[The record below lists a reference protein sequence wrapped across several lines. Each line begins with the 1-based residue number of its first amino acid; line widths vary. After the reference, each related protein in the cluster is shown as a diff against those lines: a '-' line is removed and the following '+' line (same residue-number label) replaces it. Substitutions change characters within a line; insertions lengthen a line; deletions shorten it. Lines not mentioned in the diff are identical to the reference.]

1 MKRHG
6 YIQPTPAT
14 AELWTALSEAKRRRD
29 FVEVGRL
36 SATIRTETIRN
47 GQSHDSTSD
56 SDSGADSVGGVGG
69 LGKVDGKISN
79 QSTS

>member
-47 GQSHDSTSD
+47 GQPHDSTSD
-56 SDSGADSVGGVGG
+56 SNTGVDSVGGVGG
-69 LGKVDGKISN
+69 
-79 QSTS
+79 Q

>member
-14 AELWTALSEAKRRRD
+14 AELWTALAEAKRRRD

-36 SATIRTETIRN
+36 SAEIRTKTIRDGVQPTWRN
-47 GQSHDSTSD
+47 WASQNLTKLGTLLF
-56 SDSGADSVGGVGG
+56 GG
-69 LGKVDGKISN
+69 L
-79 QSTS
+79 QRR

>member
-69 LGKVDGKISN
+69 QGIEV
-79 QSTS
+79 